1 MPLAGRRRDREA
13 RPERERDWSG
23 TRLTRVTDSDVTD
36 CCVLV
41 KVPRRALCD
50 SPRSIL
56 LWVSG
61 DKALI
66 SAIAYTMIDAIVLI
80 NKAPYNP
87 TPRPLRLQK

>member
-41 KVPRRALCD
+41 KVPCSVRLAALD
-50 SPRSIL
+50 FAL
-56 LWVSG
+56 GLW
-61 DKALI
+61 
-66 SAIAYTMIDAIVLI
+66 
-80 NKAPYNP
+80 
-87 TPRPLRLQK
+87 R